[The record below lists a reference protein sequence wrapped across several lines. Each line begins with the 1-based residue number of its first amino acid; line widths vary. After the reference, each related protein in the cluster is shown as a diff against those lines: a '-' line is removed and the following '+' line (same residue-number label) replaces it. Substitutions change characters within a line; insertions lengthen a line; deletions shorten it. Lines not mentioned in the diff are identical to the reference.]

1 MRLLFQ
7 DYAPIPAQKALMA
20 RITGDEK
27 WHNLRAQLQAI
38 SAEKARELETVLTTD
53 FGFNFDS

>member
-1 MRLLFQ
+1 
-7 DYAPIPAQKALMA
+7 MA

-27 WHNLRAQLQAI
+27 WHNLRAPLQAI